1 MPRGLAEQGRF
12 TMQVTAEMVKALRE
26 MTGVGPL
33 DCKKALTEFE
43 GDMDKAA
50 NYLREKGLAKAAKK
64 AGRSTNEGLIEIYQH
79 HNSRVGV
86 MLEIN
91 CETDFV
97 AKTDKFQE
105 LAHGIALHIANL
117 APKVVKREELPA
129 ALVAEETAVQ
139 RARALDEGKPEAI
152 VDKVIEGRMAKFYQD
167 TVLMEQ
173 EYLLGEGQTIDQL
186 IQAAIADLGENIQ
199 VSRFVR
205 YELGENIET
214 DGDEA

>member
-1 MPRGLAEQGRF
+1 
-12 TMQVTAEMVKALRE
+12 MQITAAMVKSLRE
-26 MTGVGPL
+26 LTGAGPL
-33 DCKKALTEFE
+33 DCKKALTEFD

-79 HNSRVGV
+79 HNHRVGV

-97 AKTDKFQE
+97 AQTEKFQA

-117 APKVVKREELPA
+117 APRVIKREDLPA
-129 ALVAEETAVQ
+129 AAVEAEAAIQ
-139 RARALDEGKPEAI
+139 RARALDEGKPAAI

-167 TVLMEQ
+167 TVLLEQ
-173 EYLLGEGQTIDQL
+173 EYLMGEGQTIDQAV
-186 IQAAIADLGENIQ
+186 QAAIGDLGENIQ
-199 VSRFVR
+199 ISRFVR
-205 YELGENIET
+205 YELGESLEP
-214 DGDEA
+214 DADEA

>member
-1 MPRGLAEQGRF
+1 
-12 TMQVTAEMVKALRE
+12 MQITAEMVKTLRE

-33 DCKKALTEFE
+33 DCKKALTEFD

-79 HNSRVGV
+79 HNARVGV

-97 AKTDKFQE
+97 AKTERFQE

-152 VDKVIEGRMAKFYQD
+152 VDKVVEGRMAKFYQD

-173 EYLLGEGQTIDQL
+173 EYLLGEGQTIDQV

-199 VSRFVR
+199 ITRFVR
-205 YELGENIET
+205 YELGENLET
-214 DGDEA
+214 NGDEA

>member
-1 MPRGLAEQGRF
+1 
-12 TMQVTAEMVKALRE
+12 MQITAAMVKALRE

-33 DCKKALTEFE
+33 DCKKALTEFD

-50 NYLREKGLAKAAKK
+50 TYLREKGLAKAAKK

-97 AKTDKFQE
+97 AKTERFQE

-117 APKVVKREELPA
+117 APKVVKREDMPA
-129 ALVAEETAVQ
+129 AAIEAETAVQ
-139 RARALDEGKPEAI
+139 RARALDEGKPANI
-152 VDKVIEGRMAKFYQD
+152 VDKVVEGRMAKFYQD
-167 TVLMEQ
+167 MALMEQ
-173 EYLLGEGQTIDQL
+173 EYLLGAGETIDQL

-199 VSRFVR
+199 ISRFVR
-205 YELGENIET
+205 YELGENLET